1 MELIYKEECYSI
13 VGAAFEVFNELGS
26 GFLEAVYQ
34 DALNCEFNNQSIP
47 FVEKPKLQI
56 QFKGITLNSYYSPD
70 FVVYSKIIVE
80 IKAVKSILDEHRAQ
94 TLNYLKATGL
104 KLAVLIN
111 FGNPKKL
118 EYERL
123 LF

>member
-13 VGAAFEVFNELGS
+13 VGAAFEVYNELGS

-70 FVVYSKIIVE
+70 YVVYSKIIVE

-94 TLNYLKATGL
+94 TSTTSKQPVLNSRYSS
-104 KLAVLIN
+104 I
-111 FGNPKKL
+111 L
-118 EYERL
+118 EIRKN
-123 LF
+123 